1 MLDPE
6 AEDVAFALEPVKG
19 VVAVLRVVPPGPK
32 ARYVVEL
39 EPEHAAYA
47 KAHASM
53 RFRRLGLEHVAVELL
68 AWGTPPTWVG
78 RLEPVVLDD
87 RARERARA
95 RALVAETRRTDEGC
109 YVPRPELFQRYS
121 YGEPGSSSDVD
132 ARGET
137 LVLGPLQ
144 LAAASQHWFGPTR
157 HVMQHVA
164 AERALRS
171 DKYLR
176 VLVDMTS
183 FGYLLHEEHLFR
195 RMVVLLVATREDVP
209 IAERAAR
216 ALPTRARILVRPLE
230 RQRPP
235 YGPFAPVTE
244 HEHVQ
249 AEIPVLLHDPTG
261 VEEVPTAPRATFVVT
276 RTLAGALRTLAR
288 NDFAEVIVD
297 ATSRTDGRLDY
308 RAIWEHAP
316 SVKARTRLL
325 VSEAQRDALLAR
337 NPAGGADLR
346 ILVRPLRVA
355 EVVSTAISRRR
366 ALAACCSSTS
376 SCPSDPRGA
385 TMRPPRDSRRIPGE

>member
-1 MLDPE
+1 
-6 AEDVAFALEPVKG
+6 
-19 VVAVLRVVPPGPK
+19 
-32 ARYVVEL
+32 
-39 EPEHAAYA
+39 
-47 KAHASM
+47 
-53 RFRRLGLEHVAVELL
+53 
-68 AWGTPPTWVG
+68 
-78 RLEPVVLDD
+78 
-87 RARERARA
+87 
-95 RALVAETRRTDEGC
+95 
-109 YVPRPELFQRYS
+109 
-121 YGEPGSSSDVD
+121 
-132 ARGET
+132 
-137 LVLGPLQ
+137 
-144 LAAASQHWFGPTR
+144 
-157 HVMQHVA
+157 
-164 AERALRS
+164 
-171 DKYLR
+171 
-176 VLVDMTS
+176 
-183 FGYLLHEEHLFR
+183 
-195 RMVVLLVATREDVP
+195 
-209 IAERAAR
+209 
-216 ALPTRARILVRPLE
+216 VRPLE